1 MQINMA
7 DDAALFEAQ
16 MEREHGEDADAA
28 ASADDGEWR
37 RSYHPSNFQ
46 EQYVVN
52 AVTGAPY
59 PFRVGSL
66 ESLRLFHVTDA
77 TGTCDSRGLRGTL
90 NREPNHLYYTDPQEY
105 MRHRGGRQALDR
117 AFVEAWRSKVD
128 WLFPSPNDS
137 EPDPHALE
145 TIRGEY
151 RAKVARQY
159 EEARARN
166 DAERA
171 AVRAAEERAV
181 TRLAREQ
188 ELAEAIALNKARAR
202 AARKEELRAAKSVQ
216 NKHKRFLYRE
226 RRRRAA
232 IAAAAKLARAARKSE
247 RRQRAYAR
255 MQARDETPAL
265 LQRTRS
271 NVGDC

>member
-37 RSYHPSNFQ
+37 RSYYPSNVQ

-52 AVTGAPY
+52 AVSGAPY

-77 TGTCDSRGLRGTL
+77 TGTCDGRGLRGTL
-90 NREPNHLYYTDPQEY
+90 NREPNHLYYTNPQEY
-105 MRHRGGRQALDR
+105 MRHRGGRQAFDR
-117 AFVEAWRSKVD
+117 AFVEAWQSQVD

-137 EPDPHALE
+137 EPDPQALE

-151 RAKVARQY
+151 RAKIARQY

-166 DAERA
+166 EAERA

-181 TRLAREQ
+181 ARLAWER
-188 ELAEAIALNKARAR
+188 ELAEAIALNKTRAR
-202 AARKEELRAAKSVQ
+202 AAHKEELAAAKRAQ

-226 RRRRAA
+226 RRRRAV
-232 IAAAAKLARAARKSE
+232 IAAAAKVARAARKSE

-271 NVGDC
+271 CVGDC